1 MKSLLI
7 VFLFFTISFTGN
19 AQSFEV
25 WGSAGAKYKLNK
37 KIQFSGSFSSRFRDL
52 KAKTI
57 FPQLTVKYKIV
68 KWVNVSI
75 DYRYVAKREN
85 NGNYIGAN
93 RVNMNAKFN
102 YNIDRFSLGF
112 RTRYQMSS
120 EKGSSSSYNSDFDR
134 AIRFKP
140 SLAYDIKKSI
150 FTPTMSVEFFY
161 NPGAGVLGQR
171 IDKMRY
177 TIGTDL
183 ELDGPHS
190 IGVFARIDQKIY
202 DSNPIKFIVGLNYDL
217 SLNKILKSYKKKGDL

>member
-1 MKSLLI
+1 MKSLLS
-7 VFLFFTISFTGN
+7 VFFLCLISFYGKS
-19 AQSFEV
+19 QSLEV

-37 KIQFSGSFSSRFRDL
+37 KIQFSGSFSSRFRNL
-52 KAKTI
+52 KAKTV

-68 KWVNVSI
+68 KWVNVSL

-93 RVNMNAKFN
+93 RINMNAKFN
-102 YNIDRFSLGF
+102 YNVDRFSFGF
-112 RTRYQMSS
+112 RARYQMSS
-120 EKGSSSSYNSDFDR
+120 GKGSSNSYNSDFDK
-134 AIRFKP
+134 ALRFKP
-140 SLAYDIKKSI
+140 SLSYDIKKSI
-150 FTPTMSVEFFY
+150 FTPTMSLECFY

-190 IGVFARIDQKIY
+190 IGIFARIDQKIY
-202 DSNPIKFIVGLNYDL
+202 DSNPVKFIIGLNYDL
-217 SLNKILKSYKKKGDL
+217 SINKIINSNKKQGDL